1 MRIHKKV
8 IIDIASNEVLYDDA
22 FDYEGQIAECVG
34 AGLFDGPDATPPVT
48 SDPTVQKL
56 NQQQYGLLQQSAA
69 DNAAMRPFI
78 LKSMGLTEDYTPEQK
93 VQLEKLKQSLILGTQ
108 ILGVNNL
115 TGETIYGPVNNPAD
129 NFEKNK
135 IQAQIDA
142 IKPTLRPLSSEE
154 ITKGM
159 TPEQIKARDLR
170 SAYMDYQI
178 KALGGQLPVDPA
190 LEENLGLQQG
200 ALNENLS
207 RKLGANYALSTPGI
221 QSADAFRRS
230 SEALRQQSRQ
240 GMINT
245 GQANI
250 ASQTGLLSG
259 LNQANIGNYQNFSQ
273 PHNSL
278 LQNYGQAQQ
287 PYQFYANM
295 NNQNSLQNSANQA
308 GILSAQYGMLG
319 SVAGMG
325 GAALMASSK
334 DFKKDI
340 VKLAVNEEWQ
350 ILNDIKN
357 TDIYTWKY
365 KEEDEEAKS
374 HIGCLTEEAPDKMV
388 TNDGKHLDIIS
399 MLGMI
404 MASMK
409 VLANK
414 VEALEAR

>member
-8 IIDIASNEVLYDDA
+8 IIDIASNEVLYDDV
-22 FDYEGQIAECVG
+22 FDYKGQIAECVG
-34 AGLFDGPDATPPVT
+34 GELFNGPDATPPVT
-48 SDPTVQKL
+48 PDPTVQKL

-93 VQLEKLKQSLILGTQ
+93 AQLDKLKQSLILGTQ

-159 TPEQIKARDLR
+159 TPEQIKARDLQ
-170 SAYMDYQI
+170 SAYMDYQL

-259 LNQANIGNYQNFSQ
+259 LNQQGISNYQNFNQ
-273 PHNSL
+273 PNNSL

-295 NNQNSLQNSANQA
+295 NNQNSLQNAANQA
-308 GILSAQYGMLG
+308 GIISSQYAMLG
-319 SVAGMG
+319 AMAGA
-325 GAALMASSK
+325 GASAYA
-334 DFKKDI
+334 
-340 VKLAVNEEWQ
+340 
-350 ILNDIKN
+350 
-357 TDIYTWKY
+357 
-365 KEEDEEAKS
+365 
-374 HIGCLTEEAPDKMV
+374 GR
-388 TNDGKHLDIIS
+388 GK
-399 MLGMI
+399 
-404 MASMK
+404 
-409 VLANK
+409 
-414 VEALEAR
+414 